1 MRKRAAAIGAIL
13 MAGLGCDGGATTG
26 SGGAASSS
34 TGSESAASTTG
45 AQGTSSA
52 STTTSG
58 AATSTGST
66 TTGTGG
72 GGGAGNAPVH
82 LVVLGASTSCG
93 KNLDAPQ
100 YGGEV
105 GGLAFSWVNRLAA
118 ALQAARPGSVVD
130 NLCKAGYATYQAMP
144 TGTVNPVGTPAV
156 DPARN
161 ITAALALSPD
171 AIIVSFPASDAASN
185 IPEIMS
191 NLHTIEAA
199 AATQSVPIWVS
210 TPQPTEAMTG
220 ADLAKKLELRGDV
233 LQDFAPRSL
242 DFWAPLVG
250 PNDTWDQT
258 KELTDGVHPNKVGH
272 ALLFDV
278 VVAADI
284 PGAIG
289 L

>member
-13 MAGLGCDGGATTG
+13 LAGVGCDDGATSG
-26 SGGAASSS
+26 SGGATSGSS
-34 TGSESAASTTG
+34 GSESAASTTG
-45 AQGTSSA
+45 AQSTSSA
-52 STTTSG
+52 SATTSG
-58 AATSTGST
+58 TATSTGST
-66 TTGTGG
+66 TSGTGG
-72 GGGAGNAPVH
+72 GGNAPIH

-105 GGLAFSWVNRLAA
+105 GGLAFSWVNRLTA

-144 TGTVNPVGTPAV
+144 TGTINPAGTPAV

-220 ADLAKKLELRGDV
+220 ADLAKKLELRDDV
-233 LQDFAPRSL
+233 LQDFAARSL
-242 DFWAPLVG
+242 DFWAPLAG
-250 PNDTWDQT
+250 PNDTWDPS
-258 KELTDGVHPNKVGH
+258 KELTDGVHPNKIGH